1 MKRKYHYLLG
11 FIIIMFSYLGIFCFP
26 KVMINSSINSLLIF
40 REKLFPSIF
49 PFFVL
54 SFLFINMGYPLILN
68 KYFKNITRKIFHLS
82 ENTTFIFLMSIISG
96 FPSGAKYIT
105 KDYNNNYITKEEGNQ
120 LLLFT
125 HFANPLFVLGT
136 CGILLNNRKLAYKI
150 LICQLLANIILGILV
165 RPKEIT
171 ISKEKEGAFNAPSL
185 ISILPDAINEAMEV
199 LIFMLGSITIFQFF
213 TNCFLLFTNESVFVK
228 TIFTGIMDLTSG
240 ISLVPSL
247 PISLELKGLIM
258 LIFITFGSLSVHL
271 QVINAIK
278 STNLSYANFFIGRI
292 LETVIAVSLF
302 FVL

>member
-26 KVMINSSINSLLIF
+26 NIMINSSINALLIF

-82 ENTTFIFLMSIISG
+82 ENTTFILLMSIISG
-96 FPSGAKYIT
+96 FPSGAKYIV
-105 KDYNNNYITKEEGNQ
+105 KDYSNNYITKEEGNQ

-136 CGILLNNRKLAYKI
+136 CGILLNSKRLAYKI

-165 RPKEIT
+165 RPKNIT
-171 ISKEKEGAFNAPSL
+171 ITKKKEVVFSTPS
-185 ISILPDAINEAMEV
+185 

-213 TNCFLLFTNESVFVK
+213 TNCFLLFTNESVFLK

-240 ISLVPSL
+240 INLVPTLS
-247 PISLELKGLIM
+247 ISIELKALLM

-278 STNLSYANFFIGRI
+278 NTNLSYTNFFIGRI
-292 LETVIAVSLF
+292 LESIIAIILF
-302 FVL
+302 LLIN